1 MATERNNEEHLLS
14 VDSVAEINALPV
26 TTDTLFVKGID
37 DSKARALGR
46 LQGLRVLYQDGN
58 ASDLTDDGVEAL
70 AALPCLETL
79 DLEWAG
85 AITDRSIASLER
97 MPRLSWLD
105 LGGCFRI
112 SESAVQ
118 ELRLAKPHL
127 EIA

>member
-1 MATERNNEEHLLS
+1 MATERRNEEQVLS
-14 VDSVAEINALPV
+14 VDSVAEIDALPA
-26 TTDTLFVKGID
+26 TTDTLLVKGID
-37 DSKARALGR
+37 DSKAKALGR
-46 LQGLRVLYQDGN
+46 LHRLRVLYQDGN
-58 ASDLTDDGVEAL
+58 ASDLTDDGVVAL

-85 AITDRSIASLER
+85 AITDRAIASLER

-105 LGGCFRI
+105 LGGCFGI

-118 ELRLAKPHL
+118 KLRRAKPHL